1 MNLLEDRLIDNSN
14 ENNLTIS
21 GFRRFQYD
29 QLLPFC
35 DHLINYI
42 SRLKNNSLTLI
53 DKQLTQKN
61 NYIGIHNS
69 DASELK
75 IIVKNTLAKDPNEE
89 KTFLKLF
96 IPTLHNDNFFFL
108 NGITYVPGL
117 YCIDY
122 PIQSSSKLIRA
133 TGLITNFYILF
144 KKEVIYFLGTNIPIH
159 YFLQLFL
166 DLTNN
171 EDLFLYNEI
180 CKKENLSNKI
190 YTDKELLDYFNTK
203 TKFRFINYSKQD
215 IIMFFENIFFD
226 YYTYN
231 LYKTCYNLP
240 EVSIREILKKI
251 FNDIL
256 NEVKKPHA
264 ADLSYKRIIFCELLL
279 APLFRKI
286 IGIAVQSTKNF
297 VTETIQIDLLA
308 VLKFFLKTY
317 DKKKSKE
324 KGGLNGNYLYD
335 TANLYSAIL
344 QSKISMIL
352 PGVDNIPLELQTIHQ
367 SHFGRICPI
376 TISSQDPAKMV
387 SVILTTKLNQFG
399 CFI

>member
-1 MNLLEDRLIDNSN
+1 MA
-14 ENNLTIS
+14 NN
-21 GFRRFQYD
+21 
-29 QLLPFC
+29 
-35 DHLINYI
+35 
-42 SRLKNNSLTLI
+42 
-53 DKQLTQKN
+53 
-61 NYIGIHNS
+61 
-69 DASELK
+69 
-75 IIVKNTLAKDPNEE
+75 
-89 KTFLKLF
+89 
-96 IPTLHNDNFFFL
+96 
-108 NGITYVPGL
+108 
-117 YCIDY
+117 
-122 PIQSSSKLIRA
+122 
-133 TGLITNFYILF
+133 
-144 KKEVIYFLGTNIPIH
+144 
-159 YFLQLFL
+159 
-166 DLTNN
+166 
-171 EDLFLYNEI
+171 
-180 CKKENLSNKI
+180 
-190 YTDKELLDYFNTK
+190 
-203 TKFRFINYSKQD
+203 
-215 IIMFFENIFFD
+215 
-226 YYTYN
+226 
-231 LYKTCYNLP
+231 
-240 EVSIREILKKI
+240 EILKKI